1 MLPVEIYADY
11 DKSEKLTRLHE
22 NLFTQVRLDYCG
34 TELLHALIHHFICS
48 AAGIKKQTDVVNILE
63 LCEKHIKED

>member
-48 AAGIKKQTDVVNILE
+48 AVGTDKRVDVTHILK
-63 LCEKHIKED
+63 LCEEYLSE